1 MINIKKE
8 DIEKSNSWPFVEAK
22 KILKERKKYI
32 EKKEKIILQT
42 GYGPSGLP
50 HIGTFGEVART
61 GMVVNALN
69 YLTDLPKEIITF
81 SDDLDGLRKVP
92 DNVPNKDILKKN
104 LHKPLTDIPDP
115 FGKFKS
121 FGEHNNEMLKK
132 FLDEFNFKYKF
143 MSSTSLYK
151 SGFFNSTLKK
161 ILDNYE
167 GIMNII
173 IPTLGKERQK
183 TYSPFLPICNETGK
197 VLEIPI
203 IEINKKNSSLIF
215 DNYGKKLEVS
225 ILDGNC
231 KLQWKVDWAMRW
243 YTLDVDFEMYGKD
256 LIESAILSTKIIRLL
271 GKDNPSGF
279 AYELFLDDKGE
290 KISKSK
296 GNGVTIGEWLNYAS
310 PESLSLFMYQ
320 NPKRAKKLYKE
331 IVPKAVDEYLDLIK
345 KSKYQNARELLLNP
359 LWHVHNGK
367 IPVEDNIMSFSMLLN
382 LVETSNASSEEILW
396 KFVNNYKKNIV
407 RDNYPIFNKLIK
419 YSIKYFNDIVKQNK
433 KYKKPNSSEKKA
445 LLDLILKLEKC
456 PDDMRPEDIQTQIY
470 TVGKNNGYRENLRD
484 WFKLIY
490 EVVFGVENGPRLGF
504 FISFFGRREMILLI
518 KEKIN

>member
-1 MINIKKE
+1 MRNIKTE
-8 DIEKSNSWPFVEAK
+8 DIQKSNSWPIVEAK

-32 EKKEKIILQT
+32 DKKGKIILQT

-61 GMVVNALN
+61 SMVVNALN

-92 DNVPNKDILKKN
+92 DNVPNKDLLNKN
-104 LHKPLTDIPDP
+104 LNKPLTDIPDP
-115 FGKFKS
+115 FEKFKS

-132 FLDEFNFKYKF
+132 FLNKFKFEYKF

-167 GIMNII
+167 EIMNII

-203 IEINKKNSSLIF
+203 IEIDKKNSSLIF
-215 DNYGKKLEVS
+215 DNNGKKLVAS

-256 LIESAILSTKIIRLL
+256 LIESAILSSKIIKLL
-271 GKDNPSGF
+271 GKNNPSGF

-331 IVPKAVDEYLDLIK
+331 IVPKAVDEYLDLIE
-345 KSKYQNARELLLNP
+345 KSKKQDERELLLNP
-359 LWHVHNGK
+359 LWHVHDGK
-367 IPVEDNIMSFSMLLN
+367 IPSEDNVMSFSMLLN
-382 LVETSNASSEEILW
+382 LVETSNASSEEIVW
-396 KFVNNYKKNIV
+396 KFVKNYKKNV
-407 RDNYPIFNKLIK
+407 VKDNFPIFNNLIK
-419 YSIKYFNDIVKQNK
+419 YSIKYFNDVVKQNK
-433 KYKKPNSSEKKA
+433 KYKKPNNSEMKA
-445 LLDLILKLEKC
+445 LLDLISNLEKC
-456 PDDMRPEDIQTQIY
+456 PDNMKPEDIQTQIY
-470 TVGKNNGYRENLRD
+470 TVGKNNGYKENLRE

-504 FISFFGRREMILLI
+504 FISFFGRKEMILLI